1 MPIRQ
6 QQFIYWFYD
15 KTKQILM
22 KLLEDKISRREA
34 DRFFDGSRAFYKAAY
49 EYCTN
54 L

>member
-6 QQFIYWFYD
+6 QLFIGFI
-15 KTKQILM
+15 TKQILM
-22 KLLEDKISRREA
+22 NLLEDKISRREA
-34 DRFFDGSRAFYKAAY
+34 NRFFDGACAFYKAAY